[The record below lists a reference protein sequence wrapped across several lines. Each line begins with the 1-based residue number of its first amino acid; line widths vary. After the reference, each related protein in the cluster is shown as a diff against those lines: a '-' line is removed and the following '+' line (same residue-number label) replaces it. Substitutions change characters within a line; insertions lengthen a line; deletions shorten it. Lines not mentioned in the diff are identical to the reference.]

1 MAKHLTEKQRIEL
14 ETLYRL
20 GYSRRKMAAFLNCS
34 IRTVYYELSRG
45 KCEQIDG
52 KTWRTYHTYS
62 SVIAQKKHDE
72 NATAKGR
79 SLKLGNNHAFANYLE
94 QKIGKEKYSPRAA
107 LALPCQFLNPR

>member
-62 SVIAQKKHDE
+62 QRPIDVFTKELKIIGLDCSVLQ
-72 NATAKGR
+72 N
-79 SLKLGNNHAFANYLE
+79 LF
-94 QKIGKEKYSPRAA
+94 
-107 LALPCQFLNPR
+107 

>member
-72 NATAKGR
+72 NAT
-79 SLKLGNNHAFANYLE
+79 
-94 QKIGKEKYSPRAA
+94 EKAA
-107 LALPCQFLNPR
+107 L

>member
-52 KTWRTYHTYS
+52 KT
-62 SVIAQKKHDE
+62 
-72 NATAKGR
+72 
-79 SLKLGNNHAFANYLE
+79 
-94 QKIGKEKYSPRAA
+94 
-107 LALPCQFLNPR
+107 

>member
-45 KCEQIDG
+45 KCEQIDS
-52 KTWRTYHTYS
+52 KTWRTYHTYGELYYQVQHFREIKRS
-62 SVIAQKKHDE
+62 SYRILVE
-72 NATAKGR
+72 
-79 SLKLGNNHAFANYLE
+79 
-94 QKIGKEKYSPRAA
+94 
-107 LALPCQFLNPR
+107 

>member
-20 GYSRRKMAAFLNCS
+20 GYSRREMAAFLNCS
-34 IRTVYYELSRG
+34 IRTVYYELARG
-45 KCEQIDG
+45 RCEQIDG

-79 SLKLGNNHAFANYLE
+79 SLKLGNN
-94 QKIGKEKYSPRAA
+94 
-107 LALPCQFLNPR
+107 